1 MKNNAPQGSR
11 FEPAK
16 RFEAKHSTDSLK
28 RIVANA
34 SLKADMYRL
43 ASIDGDT
50 PCVRKM
56 ITQHQNVAASAEA
69 EIILRSI
76 FKY

>member
-1 MKNNAPQGSR
+1 MKNNAPQGSK

-16 RFEAKHSTDSLK
+16 RYQTNQSNETLK
-28 RIVANA
+28 RIAA
-34 SLKADMYRL
+34 KATLEADMHRL

-50 PCVRKM
+50 PCVRKL
-56 ITQHQNVAASAEA
+56 ITQHQNIAASAEA